1 MRWSSHT
8 RSSYAPVQLG
18 GFDVAERVGF
28 TGRQQQQIGLQHSQ
42 RQSHR
47 HATLTRRRDT
57 LTHRHTRLTHTRSV
71 TYGDELVVLH
81 LDDVADDHLRPAHL
95 LQLAVANHLRLPVV
109 HLIVAAVTLL

>member
-47 HATLTRRRDT
+47 HDTLTRR
-57 LTHRHTRLTHTRSV
+57 HTRLAHTHCV